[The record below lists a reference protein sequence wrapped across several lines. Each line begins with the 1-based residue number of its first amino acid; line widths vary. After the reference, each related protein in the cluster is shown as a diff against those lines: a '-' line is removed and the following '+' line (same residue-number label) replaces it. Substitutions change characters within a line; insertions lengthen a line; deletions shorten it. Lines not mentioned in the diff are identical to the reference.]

1 MSLTKVSYSLIKGEI
16 INVFDY
22 LTDAEITA
30 VQTNTYTTVTDVT
43 AALNS
48 AFANINK
55 VVFIPNGTY
64 KITSNL
70 DVPQCSQII
79 GESTYATT
87 IVAASGVTTVL
98 EFNNTTYGVHIT
110 RLANFNIVGNATAS
124 AVGLYF
130 GKDNIVSNLLV
141 ENVTVTAFTG
151 SAAIACYCKNVLL
164 TTFINCYFNTSN
176 IGLLI
181 QASDTSSSLPTT
193 LSFIGGGARQNN
205 VNGVKI
211 VTGRQIIFQNFDFES
226 NVEEGLYVVPAA
238 ASVLSNITFSDCWFE
253 GNYPTPV
260 AYEVLLDGS
269 NIPAACSVYIIRPW
283 FNNTVSGAKSI
294 RVVGSIIFSFQ
305 DVRPN
310 IDLTFPI
317 SIEGTTCI
325 GEISLDRLTE
335 GGYYSTYV
343 SDVNS
348 RAHNLKPFAKND
360 TTVVGTNVTNTGTA
374 TFKMT
379 YCRNG
384 SVVTGSIRIVSST
397 GNTSAT
403 ANSTYFDV
411 PSEFPVTYTGNC
423 VGATAAAASLG
434 VGIVTTGTNRIYV
447 PSWATQT
454 DVTITFSYYTSWLGN

>member
-22 LTDAEITA
+22 LTDVEITA

-55 VVFIPNGTY
+55 IVFLPKGTY

-87 IVAASGVTTVL
+87 ILAATGVTTVL
-98 EFNNTTYGVHIT
+98 EFNNTTYGVNIT

-130 GKDNIVSNLLV
+130 GKDNLISNLLI

-151 SAAIACYCKNVLL
+151 SAAVACYCKDVLL
-164 TTFINCYFNTSN
+164 STFINCYFNTSN
-176 IGLLI
+176 IGLI
-181 QASDTSSSLPTT
+181 SQGSDTSFPTT
-193 LSFIGGGARQNN
+193 LTFIGGGARQNN

-211 VTGRQIIFQNFDFES
+211 VTGRQLVFQNFDFES
-226 NVEEGLYVVPAA
+226 NVQEGLYVVPAA

-253 GNYPTPV
+253 GNYPSPLQ
-260 AYEVLLDGS
+260 YEVLLDGS
-269 NIPAACSVYIIRPW
+269 NIPAACSVYIIRPY
-283 FNNTVSGAKSI
+283 FVNTVSGAKSI
-294 RVVGSIIFSFQ
+294 RVIGSIIFSFQ

-310 IDLTFPI
+310 IDLVFPI

-335 GGYYSTYV
+335 GGYYSDYV
-343 SDVNS
+343 SDANN
-348 RAHNLKPFAKND
+348 RAHNLKPFAINNAD
-360 TTVVGTNVTNTGTA
+360 IVGTNVTNTGTA
-374 TFKMT
+374 TFKIT
-379 YCRNG
+379 YCKNG
-384 SVVTGSIRIVSST
+384 SVVTGSIRIVSSSGT
-397 GNTSAT
+397 TSAT
-403 ANSTYFDV
+403 ANSTFFPV
-411 PSEFPVTYTGNC
+411 PSEFPVAQAGNC
-423 VGATAAAASLG
+423 AAATSATASLG
-434 VGIVTTGTNRIYV
+434 VGSVVTGTNRIYV
-447 PSWATQT
+447 PSWTTQT
-454 DVTITFSYYTSWLGN
+454 DVTITFWYYTNWIGN